1 MTDEVD
7 NISGKLKDYLTRK
20 LNESKIKIKKLK
32 RKRNINKIIIYS
44 STICSIV
51 ISSIIASISLLLV
64 VPVFVVTIL
73 SISSAILTGISARF
87 NFQDKTIVISREIDR
102 LNKLQAKLDYVVSCN
117 GDLTKQEYQ
126 EILKEFN
133 F

>member
-1 MTDEVD
+1 MVD
-7 NISGKLKDYLTRK
+7 NINISENIKEFLTKK

-32 RKRNINKIIIYS
+32 RNRNIKEIIMYT
-44 STICSIV
+44 STILSIV
-51 ISSIIASISLLLV
+51 ISSVIATVSLTVLPPLA
-64 VPVFVVTIL
+64 VTML
-73 SISSAILTGISARF
+73 SVSSAVLTGISAKF
-87 NFQDKTIVISREIDR
+87 NFQDKTILISREIDR

-126 EILKEFN
+126 QILKEFN